1 MRAFVLI
8 GAFALAGC
16 DVAQAVVD
24 DAVRQ
29 QAEQTIVTVVE
40 SQFPNVNAQP
50 VANCV
55 VDNASTSEI
64 LSVAGDSVT
73 GVDQGTIKTVLDVLK
88 RTETIT
94 CIAKNGIG
102 GLF

>member
-1 MRAFVLI
+1 MRTLLII
-8 GAFALAGC
+8 GALALTGC

-24 DAVRQ
+24 DTVRN

-40 SQFPNVNAQP
+40 KQFPNVNAQP

-73 GVDQGTIKTVLDVLK
+73 GVDQGTIKTVLDILK
-88 RTETIT
+88 RTETIS